1 VSSVQHVNDRLLE
14 LYRGVAVHATANRE
28 HTAALELLALVMAA
42 DRKLTKSEV
51 DAIREISDDW
61 RDSDFTFDKYLGP
74 AIVRAQDAITKDTV
88 VELIDDIDGRIQ
100 SRVLRRALFSAAREV
115 AGVDDDEVTPEE
127 GSILAQVAVRFG

>member
-1 VSSVQHVNDRLLE
+1 MSSVQPVNDRLLE
-14 LYRGVAVHATANRE
+14 LYRGVAVHATANLE

-42 DRKLTKSEV
+42 DHKLTKSEV

-88 VELIDDIDGRIQ
+88 AELIDDIDHRIQ

-115 AGVDDDEVTPEE
+115 AGVDDDDVTPEE